1 MGSKIQLVD
10 QMSYVPGPG
19 NYSPKDL
26 CRNNSQVKFVSR
38 YPNVK
43 TKKSPD
49 PGTYDANY
57 KIIKPSAIINRFGLV
72 IRDLKIK

>member
-1 MGSKIQLVD
+1 
-10 QMSYVPGPG
+10 MSYVPGPG

-57 KIIKPSAIINRFGLV
+57 KIIKPSAI
-72 IRDLKIK
+72 